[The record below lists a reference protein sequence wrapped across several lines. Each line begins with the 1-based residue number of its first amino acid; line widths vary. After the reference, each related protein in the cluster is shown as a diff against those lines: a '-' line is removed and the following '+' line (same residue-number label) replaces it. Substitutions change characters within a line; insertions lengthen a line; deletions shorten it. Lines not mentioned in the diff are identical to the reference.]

1 MRKTVLCHSSITL
14 LVKVKNSFL
23 GNLYSV
29 SMLILY
35 PVLVYDNPYSV
46 PMHLIYISYEWVF
59 FNLNDSVTLE
69 TGLYL
74 GVGGWVWGWRLGDC
88 ERDASDLSVMSKWVI
103 CEYSFV

>member
-14 LVKVKNSFL
+14 LVKVKNVFL

-46 PMHLIYISYEWVF
+46 PMHLIYQ
-59 FNLNDSVTLE
+59 L
-69 TGLYL
+69 
-74 GVGGWVWGWRLGDC
+74 
-88 ERDASDLSVMSKWVI
+88 
-103 CEYSFV
+103 